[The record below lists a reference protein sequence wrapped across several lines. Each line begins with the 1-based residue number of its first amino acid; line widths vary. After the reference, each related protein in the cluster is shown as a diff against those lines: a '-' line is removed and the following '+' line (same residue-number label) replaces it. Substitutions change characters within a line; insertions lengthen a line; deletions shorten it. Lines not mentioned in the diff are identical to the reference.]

1 MCVCGVCMWEDQEY
15 SGRFLSLSNG
25 RMAGAVSLFLTSPCS
40 SVAVTLGLL
49 LFL

>member
-1 MCVCGVCMWEDQEY
+1 MCVGKDQEY

-25 RMAGAVSLFLTSPCS
+25 RMAGVVSLFLTSLCS